1 MSVFSLNFIAQ
12 NNVCHFFDYMDM
24 HRCFLLKNWLTIIF
38 LSLSADTGL
47 LAQDNVV
54 REDTLGEVTVMSISA
69 QRRLEEVQVAVE
81 KIDIGTM
88 AKVPSIFGERYIL
101 KNLQLLPGVKSEGEA
116 SSGYQ
121 VRGGT
126 AAQNLILLDGAT
138 VYNAGHLMGRPE
150 EVMDAT
156 DYQPPFNGK

>member
-1 MSVFSLNFIAQ
+1 
-12 NNVCHFFDYMDM
+12 MDM
-24 HRCFLLKNWLTIIF
+24 HRSFLLKNWLTIIF

-88 AKVPSIFGERYIL
+88 AKVPSIFGERDIL
-101 KNLQLLPGVKSEGEA
+101 KSLQLLPVVKSEGEA

-126 AAQNLILLDGAT
+126 AGPIRSST
-138 VYNAGHLMGRPE
+138 GR
-150 EVMDAT
+150 
-156 DYQPPFNGK
+156 KR

>member
-1 MSVFSLNFIAQ
+1 
-12 NNVCHFFDYMDM
+12 MDM
-24 HRCFLLKNWLTIIF
+24 HRHFLLKNWLTVIF
-38 LSLSADTGL
+38 LCLSADTIL

-81 KIDIGTM
+81 KIDISTM
-88 AKVPSIFGERYIL
+88 AKVPSIFGERDIL
-101 KNLQLLPGVKSEGEA
+101 KSLQLLPGVKSEGEA

-126 AAQNLILLDGAT
+126 AVPIRSST
-138 VYNAGHLMGRPE
+138 GR
-150 EVMDAT
+150 
-156 DYQPPFNGK
+156 KR

>member
-1 MSVFSLNFIAQ
+1 MFVI
-12 NNVCHFFDYMDM
+12 FFDYMDM

-38 LSLSADTGL
+38 LSLSADTIL

-81 KIDIGTM
+81 KIDMGTM
-88 AKVPSIFGERYIL
+88 AKVPSIFGER
-101 KNLQLLPGVKSEGEA
+101 
-116 SSGYQ
+116 
-121 VRGGT
+121 
-126 AAQNLILLDGAT
+126 
-138 VYNAGHLMGRPE
+138 HLMGRPE

>member
-1 MSVFSLNFIAQ
+1 
-12 NNVCHFFDYMDM
+12 MDM
-24 HRCFLLKNWLTIIF
+24 HRRFLLKNWLTIIF
-38 LSLSADTGL
+38 LSLSADTIL

-81 KIDIGTM
+81 KIDISTM
-88 AKVPSIFGERYIL
+88 AKVPSIFGERDIL
-101 KNLQLLPGVKSEGEA
+101 KSLQLLPVVKSEGEA

-126 AAQNLILLDGAT
+126 AGPIRSST
-138 VYNAGHLMGRPE
+138 GR
-150 EVMDAT
+150 
-156 DYQPPFNGK
+156 KR